1 LKGEVNSIRHNEA
14 LQQGLHLIYKIEIDD
29 KTLADACKNRGTLT
43 QALGNELLH
52 VTEIH
57 ANRYFL
63 FVDKY
68 YIGIVAVTLHINNL
82 GAVKANKWLSRKE
95 LGIFLVL

>member
-1 LKGEVNSIRHNEA
+1 MNSIRHNEA
-14 LQQGLHLIYKIEIDD
+14 LQQGLHLIYKVEIDD
-29 KTLADACKNRGTLT
+29 KTLADACKNGGTLT

-63 FVDKY
+63 FVGKY

-82 GAVKANKWLSRKE
+82 GAVKANKFVASIDIQVSCSHK
-95 LGIFLVL
+95 